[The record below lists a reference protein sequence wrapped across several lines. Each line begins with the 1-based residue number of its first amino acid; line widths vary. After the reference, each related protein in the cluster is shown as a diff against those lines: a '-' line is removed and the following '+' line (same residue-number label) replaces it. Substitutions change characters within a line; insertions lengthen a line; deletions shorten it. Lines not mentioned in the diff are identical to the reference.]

1 MKLFCIIYSNLRTNL
16 VPLKA
21 GTGFLAIQSKI
32 SLYSLAKIYINSA
45 TPHTSHHVHIPAFI
59 SGWDQCLCFSQ
70 YSKLTVPLD
79 FCLCLAGMPVHAQLL
94 ICVGLF
100 VTP

>member
-32 SLYSLAKIYINSA
+32 SLYSLAKIYIYKFRL
-45 TPHTSHHVHIPAFI
+45 IFI
-59 SGWDQCLCFSQ
+59 TQQCF
-70 YSKLTVPLD
+70 
-79 FCLCLAGMPVHAQLL
+79 
-94 ICVGLF
+94 
-100 VTP
+100 